1 MSSSGMFQKIEM
13 QGKALRYKRRMSA
26 KNSRKGV
33 SFRITPAT
41 EKMFRKLPEELRLK
55 VMTQATRAGG
65 TVVARQAA
73 ALARPHQ
80 SRRTGTAKLQAKA
93 TRQQRANNPKN
104 LSQSLR
110 TKIVV
115 YRNAVLCM
123 IGPERPWGNIG
134 NVFEYGGMIPR
145 WNKEGGRTDRT
156 RQRPRPFMRAAVDM
170 TRHNQKT
177 AFILAVKKRW
187 KKL

>member
-1 MSSSGMFQKIEM
+1 MFGKIRM
-13 QGKALRYKRRMSA
+13 QDRELRYKRRFDR
-26 KNSRKGV
+26 RKRSSKRGV

-41 EKMFRKLPEELRLK
+41 EKMFTQLPVEMRLK
-55 VMTQATRAGG
+55 VLKVATRAGG
-65 TVVARQAA
+65 NVVARKAA
-73 ALARPHQ
+73 AYARPHQ

-93 TRQQRANNPKN
+93 TRDQRANNPKN

-110 TKIVV
+110 TKVKV
-115 YRNAVLCM
+115 YKNAVLCM

-156 RQRPRPFMRAAVDM
+156 RQRPRPFMRAAVDT
-170 TRHNQKT
+170 TRHQQKR

-187 KKL
+187 KEL

>member
-1 MSSSGMFQKIEM
+1 MSSGIFNRIKM
-13 QGKALRYKRRMSA
+13 QDRELRYKRRLTRKSA
-26 KNSRKGV
+26 KRGL
-33 SFRITPAT
+33 SFAMTPAT
-41 EKMFRKLPEELRLK
+41 RKMFKELPVELRLK
-55 VMTQATRAGG
+55 VLKAATRAGG
-65 TVVARQAA
+65 TVVAKQAA

-80 SRRTGTAKLQAKA
+80 SKRTGTAKLQSSKI
-93 TRQQRANNPKN
+93 RNQRANNPKN

-110 TKIVV
+110 TKVKV

-123 IGPERPWGNIG
+123 VGPERPWGNIG

-145 WNKEGGRTDRT
+145 WNKDGGRTDRT

-170 TRHNQKT
+170 TRHQQKR
-177 AFILAVKKRW
+177 AFVLAVKAKW